1 MTGDKIGLGLAMTII
16 RPAVNAGKDWNNQEL
31 GNSVN
36 HYQLSPGGRGSSVK
50 GGQCGQRAAVD
61 QHRHEIF
68 GVESRVLL
76 CASHTWLM
84 TRRVLWLSPLVEDD
98 KFWTG
103 RLREAP
109 CHVGS
114 TCLRLLLASP
124 RYETA
129 LNANCLSSYAKGASF

>member
-1 MTGDKIGLGLAMTII
+1 M
-16 RPAVNAGKDWNNQEL
+16 
-31 GNSVN
+31 
-36 HYQLSPGGRGSSVK
+36 K

-61 QHRHEIF
+61 QHHHVIF
-68 GVESRVLL
+68 RVESRVLL

-84 TRRVLWLSPLVEDD
+84 TRRVLWLSPLLEDD
-98 KFWTG
+98 KSWTG

-124 RYETA
+124 DTKLPLTLTA
-129 LNANCLSSYAKGASF
+129 CHHTSKGPLSDGGSVSNPTKSFYGFDWPFDGRSLNISKMLTQTWT